1 MKTRTLAMIDNLT
14 PIERRRL
21 ELDMTRAELSRQS
34 GVNKGTLEAWANRK
48 RIPRDVY
55 VLRKVAQA
63 LQCHIEDLLEPDP
76 DEVEAGE

>member
-1 MKTRTLAMIDNLT
+1 MIDNLT

-21 ELDMTRAELSRQS
+21 ELDMTRAELSHQS

-76 DEVEAGE
+76 DEVEAAE